1 MIRKLLIA
9 NRGEIAVRVMRTA
22 RELGVRTVA
31 VYSDADG
38 SARHVELA
46 DEAVSIGPPP
56 PTESYLNIPRIV
68 EAALQSGCEA
78 VHPGYGFLS
87 ENPRFAEAVQAA
99 GLIFVGP
106 PPKAMWLL
114 GNKIESRALAQKAG
128 VPVTPGATFETP
140 DVKEVLRLA
149 EEIGWPV
156 LIKAAAGGGGKG
168 MRVVHTAV
176 DLPLALEG
184 AMREAGSAF
193 GDSTVYLEKYLPR
206 PRHVEFQV
214 FGDAHGHAVHLG
226 ERECSIQRRHQ
237 KIIEESPSTAL
248 TPELRAR
255 MGDAAVRVVK
265 AAHYVNA
272 GTVEFLLDGDHFYF
286 LEVNARLQVE
296 HPVTEFVTGE
306 DLVEWQLRIA
316 SGEPL
321 PKRQEEIRFRGH
333 AIECRIYAEDP
344 ANGFLPSSGRI
355 LALEEPHLPG
365 VRVDSG
371 IREGSDVS
379 VYYDPILSKVIAHA
393 ATREAAIRKMCV
405 ALENYVLLGVA
416 SPIEL
421 LRDVLSHPEFQ
432 KGRLS
437 THFLEDHLPAW
448 KPRALEDPE
457 LAAALWVATRAPRLR
472 SPSVE
477 VAGTTTPSPWQV
489 LGHWK
494 IAQRE
499 EKPSCPN

>member
-31 VYSDADG
+31 VYSDVDG

-140 DVKEVLRLA
+140 DVKEVLKLA
-149 EEIGWPV
+149 EKIGWPV

-168 MRVVHTAV
+168 MRVVHTAA

-265 AAHYVNA
+265 AASYVNA

-437 THFLEDHLPAW
+437 THFLEDHLPDW

-477 VAGTTTPSPWQV
+477 VAGTIAPSPWQV